1 MRARVLVASL
11 VALTLAAAY
20 FNGVFD
26 IVASEE
32 SLRRALLEAGAG
44 GAVLFVLLFAL
55 FEGLGVPSFF
65 FVLTASVVWPFWSAF
80 LLIQVGSVAAA
91 VVGFV
96 VARYLARDWVEQR
109 LPPKLRAL
117 DERYARHAL
126 RSVLLLRL
134 VFYAAPWTSWLLG
147 LSSVRLAPFLIGT
160 FVGYLPWSAFW
171 AYAGRAGYEW
181 LTSQSREVLLAV
193 FVVLGL
199 FVLIRWWKT
208 KTTHRP

>member
-32 SLRRALLEAGAG
+32 SLRRALLDAGAG
-44 GAVLFVLLFAL
+44 GAVLFVLLFAVL
-55 FEGLGVPSFF
+55 EGLGVPSFL
-65 FVLTASVVWPFWSAF
+65 FVLTASVVWPFWTAF

-96 VARYLARDWVEQR
+96 VARHLARDWVEQR

-147 LSSVRLAPFLIGT
+147 LSSVRLGPFLAGT
-160 FVGYLPWSAFW
+160 FLGYLPWSAVW
-171 AYAGRAGYEW
+171 AYIGRAGYEW
-181 LTSQSREVLLAV
+181 LSSQSREVLLGVLAV
-193 FVVLGL
+193 LVF
-199 FVLIRWWKT
+199 FVLIRRWRT
-208 KTTHRP
+208 NDTQRA